1 MSPNLSKLALS
12 GVVLAA
18 LLGSNVLAQ
27 EPERVVIWAPGDDGT
42 VKDWNQDPILQAV
55 EGATNTDIEVVKITG
70 GDTFDQRVNAA
81 FASRKVPDIIAELGN
96 LPMVFELASQGALAP
111 FEGEVGAVAPNVLAM
126 YERAPLDDIK
136 VDGKVYG
143 QPVYWN
149 TTESPVGTQIH
160 IRKDLLDALGLAV
173 PETFDAYF
181 SFLEACSEANGV
193 PGLTFNG
200 AEFGPGTLS
209 AFTGA
214 FGLPTV
220 GWKET
225 AEGYASVLV
234 QPEMKDAL
242 LLFREMVARGLT
254 DPAAWENDQD
264 ATRTRYVSGGACSL
278 IFNGGGHIGRIQN
291 DFDLAD
297 KGYQN
302 FLLPA
307 PSAGGDA
314 RGYTLGPSFYGL
326 TVLPNLRGNNPV
338 AAARVLNYLNSEEG
352 LKLTAL
358 GVEGVD
364 YTETDGVIKLLPARA
379 ERGFPAEAGDTGA
392 HPLATPIVS
401 WVPQEWQDF
410 QLLYGKPEAFK
421 TWYKAMQAN
430 MYKYTLPST
439 GSLIQT
445 EAGTQ
450 YAGAL
455 GDLVSRYFVEIVR
468 ADSKEK
474 AAASFDEFAAAWR
487 ASGGDQVTAEVNE
500 VLSASN

>member
-1 MSPNLSKLALS
+1 MSHYLKLALT

-18 LLGSNVLAQ
+18 PLGFSALAQ
-27 EPERVVIWAPGDDGT
+27 EPERVVLWAPGDNGT
-42 VKDWNQDPILQAV
+42 VQDWNTDPILQVV
-55 EGATNTDIEVVKITG
+55 EEATNTDIEIVKIG
-70 GDTFDQRVNAA
+70 FDVYAQRVNAA
-81 FASRKVPDIIAELGN
+81 FASREVPDIIAQLSN
-96 LPMVFELASQGALAP
+96 YAMIFELADQGALAP
-111 FEGEVGAVAPNVLAM
+111 FEGEVGEAAPNVLAM
-126 YERAPLDDIK
+126 YEEGSLDDMK

-149 TTESPVGTQIH
+149 STESPVGAQIH

-173 PETFDAYF
+173 PETFDEYF
-181 SFLEACSEANGV
+181 GFLEACSEANGI
-193 PGLTFNG
+193 PGVTFNG
-200 AEFGPGTLS
+200 VEFSTGALS

-214 FGLPTV
+214 FGLPTG
-220 GWKET
+220 GWTET
-225 AEGYASVLV
+225 AEGYASVLI
-234 QPEMKDAL
+234 QPEMKEAL
-242 LLFREMVARGLT
+242 LLFREMVAQGLS

-264 ATRTRYVSGGACSL
+264 ATRTQYVSGGACSV

-307 PSAGGDA
+307 PSAGGEA
-314 RGYTLGPSFYGL
+314 RGYTLGPSFFGL
-326 TVLPNLRGNNPV
+326 TVVPNLRGNNPV

-358 GVEGVD
+358 GVEGTD
-364 YTETDGVIKLLPARA
+364 YTETNGEIELLPARA

-421 TWYKAMQAN
+421 TWYDAMQAN
-430 MYKYTLPST
+430 MYEYTLPST

-445 EAGTQ
+445 DAGTQ

-455 GDLVSRYFVEIVR
+455 GDLTERYLIEIIR
-468 ADSKEK
+468 AGSEEE
-474 AAASFDEFAAAWR
+474 AAASFDAFVAAWR
-487 ASGGDQVTAEVNE
+487 AAGGDQVTAEVNE

>member
-1 MSPNLSKLALS
+1 MSRDLSKFALASMALT
-12 GVVLAA
+12 A
-18 LLGSNVLAQ
+18 LLGSTVLAQ

-42 VKDWNQDPILQAV
+42 VQDWNTDPILQVV
-55 EGATNTDIEVVKITG
+55 EEATNTDIEIVKIG
-70 GDTFDQRVNAA
+70 FDVYEQRVNAA
-81 FASRKVPDIIAELGN
+81 FASREVPDIIAELSN
-96 LPMVFELASQGALAP
+96 YPAIFELAEQGALAP
-111 FEGEVGAVAPNVLAM
+111 FEGDVGEAAPNVLAM
-126 YERAPLDDIK
+126 YEGGALEDMK

-149 TTESPVGTQIH
+149 SAESPVSSQIH
-160 IRKDLLDALGLAV
+160 LRKDLLDALNLEV
-173 PETFDAYF
+173 PETFEEYF
-181 SFLEACSEANGV
+181 GFLEACSEANGI
-193 PGLTFNG
+193 PGVTFNG
-200 AEFGPGTLS
+200 VEFGVGTVS

-220 GWKET
+220 GWVET
-225 AEGYASVLV
+225 ADGYASVLV
-234 QPEMKDAL
+234 QPEMEEAL

-291 DFDLAD
+291 DFDLAGG
-297 KGYQN
+297 GYQN

-307 PSAGGDA
+307 PSAGGET
-314 RGYTLGPSFYGL
+314 RGYTLGPSFFGL
-326 TVLPNLRGNNPV
+326 TVVPQLRGNNPV

-358 GVEGVD
+358 GVEGTD
-364 YTETDGVIKLLPARA
+364 YTETNGETKLLPARA
-379 ERGFPAEAGDTGA
+379 DRGFPAEAGDTGA

-421 TWYKAMQAN
+421 TWYDAMQAN
-430 MYKYTLPST
+430 MYEYTLPST
-439 GSLIQT
+439 GVLTQT
-445 EAGTQ
+445 EAGTR

-455 GDLVSRYFVEIVR
+455 GDLLERYLVEIVR
-468 ADSKEK
+468 AGSEEE
-474 AAASFDEFAAAWR
+474 AAASFDAFVAAWR
-487 ASGGDQVTAEVNE
+487 AAGGDEVTAEVNE
-500 VLSASN
+500 VLNATN